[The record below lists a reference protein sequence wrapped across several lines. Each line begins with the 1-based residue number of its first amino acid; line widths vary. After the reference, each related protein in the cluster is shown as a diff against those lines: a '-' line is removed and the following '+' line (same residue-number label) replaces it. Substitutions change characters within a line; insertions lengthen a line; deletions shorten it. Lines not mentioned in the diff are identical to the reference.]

1 MEIKSMNEH
10 PSGATLEVSVQG
22 AHVAIRN
29 DRTQEALRI
38 PVSVIKVQQATGGP
52 TTQVTISGQEEHGAG
67 LTILVDIPYKQLLFL
82 MGALR
87 VMDHQYRES
96 LCA

>member
-1 MEIKSMNEH
+1 MEIKSVNEYA
-10 PSGATLEVSVQG
+10 PGATLEVSVQG
-22 AHVAIRN
+22 AQVSIRGGAPEF
-29 DRTQEALRI
+29 QRI
-38 PVSVIKVQQATGGP
+38 RAAEIRIQQATGGP